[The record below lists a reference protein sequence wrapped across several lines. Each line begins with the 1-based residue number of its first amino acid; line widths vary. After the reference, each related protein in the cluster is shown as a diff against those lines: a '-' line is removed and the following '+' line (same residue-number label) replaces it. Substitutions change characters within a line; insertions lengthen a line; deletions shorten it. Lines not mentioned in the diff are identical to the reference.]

1 VKRHFQALDG
11 FRGVAALGV
20 VWLHTTEILNL
31 PLRPQMAFM
40 AVDFFFCLSGFVIAY
55 AYEDKL
61 RAHMGLRAFLIER
74 LIRLMPLAVTG
85 AVLGGAVLLVRA
97 LVLKDIS
104 LVRVVATT
112 CLNAFLIPSG
122 LLSDGRHPE
131 AFPVDPVLWS
141 LFYEVT
147 INIVFGACILY
158 ANRVVLIATAVF
170 GGLLIII
177 ATWTWGGLDI
187 GYNWS
192 NLYAGIARVLY
203 PFTAGI
209 LVCKLRSRRN
219 TFTLPLVIGLAVI
232 LGGPFVGLFGEVVTA
247 LLIFP
252 AIIYAGAGAEPTN
265 WVGGACAR
273 LGALS
278 YPLYAI
284 DHPLIR
290 LVKFAAT
297 RFHHAPPA
305 AVAVL
310 SITLPIGVALALIP
324 IDAKVR
330 AYLKAVFLP
339 VSPRSVV
346 APSYALRP

>member
-31 PLRPQMAFM
+31 PLRPQTAFM

-55 AYEDKL
+55 SYEEKL
-61 RAHMGLRAFLIER
+61 RANLGLRAFLIER

-85 AVLGGAVLLVRA
+85 AVLGGVVLLVRA

-104 LVRVVATT
+104 LGRVVATT

-122 LLSDGRHPE
+122 LLSDSRHPE

-141 LFYEVT
+141 LFYEVA
-147 INIVFGACILY
+147 INIVFGVCIRY
-158 ANRVVLIATAVF
+158 ANRAALISTAIL

-177 ATWTWGGLDI
+177 ASWTYGGLDV
-187 GYNWS
+187 GYNWN
-192 NLYAGIARVLY
+192 NLYAGVARVLY
-203 PFTAGI
+203 PFAAGI
-209 LVCKLRSRRN
+209 LICKLRSRRN
-219 TFTLPLVIGLAVI
+219 TFALPLVIGLAII
-232 LGGPFVGLFGEVVTA
+232 LGGPFVGSFGEIVMA

-252 AIIYAGAGAEPTN
+252 AMIYVGAGAEPTK
-265 WVGGACAR
+265 WVAAACAR

-290 LVKFAAT
+290 LVKFAAM
-297 RFHHAPPA
+297 RFHHAPSA
-305 AVAVL
+305 AVATL
-310 SITLPIGVALALIP
+310 SIALPIGVAIALIP

-330 AYLKAVFLP
+330 VYLKAALLP
-339 VSPRSVV
+339 VSPRSVI
-346 APSYALRP
+346 APPLAVTP